1 MMLKKALDK
10 YLTNKNSLLL
20 TSKLGLFLVI
30 IGSLSWSLT
39 MIKSGLNYGYGL
51 GFWGANG
58 YDGVWH
64 IALINNL
71 ARFSFENPVLSGEII
86 KNYHIGFDLL
96 IAVLHKIT
104 TIPVS
109 VIYFQIFPPIASV
122 LIGWLTYVFVKTWT
136 KNIKSAILATF
147 FVYFG
152 GSAGWII
159 GMGESTFWSHQ
170 SMSTLI
176 NPPFAL
182 SLILI
187 LAGLIFLQ
195 KYINKPSNLYFV
207 LTVLCFGPLIQVK
220 AYAAILILGG
230 LFVASTYSFL
240 KNHTFSFLKIFIG
253 TLIVNLLL
261 FKLVKNDSLSVFTF
275 YPFWFLETLFAARDR
290 LSWPKM
296 AEAMLS
302 YKTQSVVIK
311 YLLAYGFAGIIFV
324 IGNFWTRLIFLKDI
338 VKKIDAYKLMFLA
351 MIGFG
356 LFMPTFFVQV
366 GTPWN
371 TIQFLYYSLFFSGI
385 LAGIAISNARHI
397 FVIAV
402 VLLTLP
408 TSLIG
413 IKNTFVTDTP
423 PAIIS
428 SEEIEALDF
437 LKKQQYGTVLSYPF
451 DTALSYIPLPN
462 KIPLYKYSNT
472 AYLPAYSDK
481 SIYFERT
488 NVEIMGY
495 SWEHRKSNSLK
506 FFTTTDLDWA
516 KSFLSGNSIR
526 YLYLVKE
533 MTPLQGELM
542 KLGPADLGLEK
553 IFENKVSIIYRY
565 GEDFGSN

>member
-1 MMLKKALDK
+1 MMLKKVTNTYFPNK
-10 YLTNKNSLLL
+10 NRYLTNN
-20 TSKLGLFLVI
+20 LGLILILF
-30 IGSLSWSLT
+30 GSLSWSLT
-39 MIKSGLNYGYGL
+39 MIKSGLKYSYGL

-71 ARFSFENPVLSGEII
+71 SRFSFENPVLSGEQI
-86 KNYHIGFDLL
+86 KNYHIGFDLFL
-96 IAVLHKIT
+96 AIIHRIT
-104 TIPVS
+104 SIPVS
-109 VIYFQIFPPIASV
+109 MLYFQIFPPIASV
-122 LIGWLTYVFVKTWT
+122 LVGWLTYIFVKTWT
-136 KNIKSAILATF
+136 KNIKSAILSTF

-152 GSAGWII
+152 GSAAWII

-187 LAGLIFLQ
+187 LSGLIFLQ
-195 KYINKPSNLYFV
+195 KYINKPSTLHFV

-230 LFVASTYSFL
+230 LFVASTYSFF
-240 KNHTFSFLKIFIG
+240 KNHTFGFLKVFIG
-253 TLIVNLLL
+253 TLIVNLVL

-302 YKTQSVVIK
+302 YKTQSVVTK

-338 VKKIDAYKLMFLA
+338 FKKIDAYKLMFLA

-356 LFMPTFFVQV
+356 LFMPTFFVQI

-385 LAGIAISNARHI
+385 LAGIAISNI
-397 FVIAV
+397 KNVFIIAV

-423 PAIIS
+423 PAIIPN
-428 SEEIEALDF
+428 EEIEALDF
-437 LKKQQYGTVLSYPF
+437 LKEQQYGTVLSYPF
-451 DTALSYIPLPN
+451 DTALSYLPLPN

-506 FFTTTDLDWA
+506 FFTTTDLGWA
-516 KSFLSGNSIR
+516 KSFLNENGIK

-553 IFENKVSIIYRY
+553 IFENSVIMIFSFRK
-565 GEDFGSN
+565 